1 MDYSPKKMQSNL
13 KEHQFRFKKNY
24 GQNFIVD
31 ANIIQKIVSSSD
43 IDDKTMVLEIG
54 PGAGSLTVGLCE
66 SAKNVLCYEI
76 DTSLENVLE
85 EQLKPYSNVE
95 VVYEDFLKANVREKM
110 KEYSFEKLYVIG
122 NLPYYITTPI
132 IMKVIEEKLPVDKI
146 VVMVQKEVGDRL
158 KAVSGTRDYG
168 SLTVFLNYYFDVRKL
183 LDVSRNVFLP
193 KPNVDSIVVEL
204 KRKENDILLKDETFF
219 FQLVKDSFKQ
229 KRKTIR
235 NNLKAYDLSQIESL
249 LKEKGYDL
257 SVRAEQLLL
266 EVFVHIANGYQK

>member
-1 MDYSPKKMQSNL
+1 MDYSPKKMQSQL
-13 KEHQFRFKKNY
+13 QFHQFHFKKNY

-31 ANIIQKIVSSSD
+31 ANIIRKIVSSSG
-43 IDDKTMVLEIG
+43 IDKNTMVLEVG

-66 SAKNVLCYEI
+66 NAKNVLCYEI
-76 DTSLENVLE
+76 DTSLKNVLE
-85 EQLKPYSNVE
+85 EQLMLYQNVE
-95 VVYEDFLKANVREKM
+95 VVYDDFLKAKVFEKV
-110 KEYSFEKLYVIG
+110 KAYDFEKLYVIG

-132 IMKVIEEKLPVDKI
+132 IMKVIEEQLPVAKI
-146 VVMVQKEVGDRL
+146 VIMVQKEVGDRL
-158 KAVSGTRDYG
+158 KAVPGTRDYG
-168 SLTVFLNYYFDVRKL
+168 SLTVFLNYYFEIHKL

-204 KRKENDILLKDETFF
+204 KSKQQQIPLNDESFF

-235 NNLKAYDLSQIESL
+235 NNLKSYDLIQIESL

-257 SVRAEQLLL
+257 SVRAEQLSLDT
-266 EVFVHIANGYQK
+266 FVHIANGYQK